1 MKMTSK
7 ELKAYIEKHNL
18 QGVFADEATIRV
30 HTPQFQ
36 EHAEGIPADAPENRR
51 FFQTIAGTTQPTSS
65 GIIFDTET
73 TLPNISQQAAA
84 GNGVPVM
91 INHDT
96 GGFLG
101 GGKDIVPIGRTTG
114 GEYNADEQQAYVNF
128 FIDDD
133 PTMPEAAKVLAAI
146 DADRMTE
153 VSIGGSGKFTCNFC
167 DTRMGWFGCS
177 QGHLPL
183 MTIMLDKNGNE
194 TYDREEAVDTF
205 TIYGVF
211 KMTDLVELS
220 MAWKGAIPGAEIT
233 EKYAEHQSHIDG
245 VYGDTQL
252 FTFTDLSGALF
263 RKPETPTHTTGGP
276 PMSTPNH
283 DHATELKLMRDDRD
297 DKAKQLNASAVKLA
311 ELQPKADGF
320 DELQKQFN
328 ALKAKYTEAEN
339 KLAEMETLKA
349 QGKQFEAHVATLR
362 ENLKTAKNDQ
372 INVSEE
378 DKKAFCD
385 DIDKMTDVA
394 AMGRMLNEM
403 QSKQE
408 SNTEFLQRIGVVVP
422 AEEEVHNEAFLKE
435 QQRRTMAAY

>member
-1 MKMTSK
+1 MKMNSQ

-30 HTPQFQ
+30 HAAQFQ
-36 EHAEGIPADAPENRR
+36 DHAEGIPADAPENRR
-51 FFQTIAGTTQPTSS
+51 FFRTIAGTTQPTSS

-73 TLPNISQQAAA
+73 TLPNISMQAAS

-91 INHDT
+91 VNHDT
-96 GGFLG
+96 GGRD

-133 PTMPEAAKVLAAI
+133 PTMPEATKVLAAI
-146 DADRMTE
+146 DADRMTD
-153 VSIGGSGKFTCNFC
+153 VSIGGNGKFACNFC

-183 MTIMLDKNGNE
+183 MTIMIDKNGNE
-194 TYDREEAVDTF
+194 TYDREEAVDNF

-211 KMTDLVELS
+211 KMTDLAELS
-220 MAWKGAIPGAEIT
+220 MAWSGAIPGAEIT
-233 EKYAEHQSHIDG
+233 EKYAEHQPHIDG
-245 VYGDTQL
+245 VYGDSQL
-252 FTFTDLSGALF
+252 FTFTDLSGAYF
-263 RKPETPTHTTGGP
+263 RKPEASVPIGGP

-283 DHATELKLMRDDRD
+283 DHATELKLMRNDRD

-311 ELQPKADGF
+311 ELQPKADDF
-320 DELQKQFN
+320 DALQKQFD
-328 ALKAKYTEAEN
+328 ALKTKYTEAET
-339 KLAEMETLKA
+339 KLADMETLKA

-378 DKKAFCD
+378 EKKAFCD

-422 AEEEVHNEAFLKE
+422 AEEEVHNDAFLEE
-435 QQRRTMAAY
+435 QRRRTMAAY